1 MLKVNS
7 KKINPGDTF
16 IAIKSKVRDGH
27 DYITD
32 AIDRGA
38 ACIIAEKGE
47 YSVKTIIVPDTKA
60 YLSKYLKELYEDKL
74 SKIKLIGVTGTNGK
88 TISSYLIYE
97 LLNKMG
103 IKTAYIGAVGFYLPD
118 KNRPLVNTNPD
129 LYDLYE
135 MIVEA
140 VNEECEIVTIE
151 VNSRALDERRL
162 EGIKFDIACFTN
174 LTEYHP
180 DYYSSM
186 EEYKNSKLKL
196 FNNIKEY
203 TIINMDDPYGKDF
216 VLNKNKNILIGQ
228 NNYDYQICDIK
239 VSNISSTFKIK
250 HNEEERELTLPIPG
264 VFNIYN
270 YLNAYIIC
278 DKLRLNMDQV
288 VIETANL
295 TSPKGHY
302 QVIKNNKFTVIVD
315 YAHTPTTVLNII
327 KSVKDYTKG
336 RIITVIGCGG
346 DQNKDKRP
354 IIGKIV
360 TEYSDYVF
368 FTNDNPRN
376 EDPEEILKDI
386 TSPLEKR
393 NFEIIPDRIDAIK
406 KAINTM
412 TEEDVLLVLGKGHE
426 QYQIIGKEKIYLSDI
441 EEITKNIK

>member
-346 DQNKDKRP
+346 EQNKDTRP

-386 TSPLEKR
+386 TTPLEKR

>member
-196 FNNIKEY
+196 FNNVKEY

-346 DQNKDKRP
+346 EQNKDTRP

-386 TSPLEKR
+386 TTPLEKR